1 VSIIADE
8 SINSRD
14 FLSAGFAIL
23 QVKFVPSLLVFEFT
37 MSINCVKLDE
47 KCKSNG
53 GLGGRNRISRA
64 EKDAASQGE
73 DARVAVKGVLVIVK

>member
-1 VSIIADE
+1 
-8 SINSRD
+8 
-14 FLSAGFAIL
+14 
-23 QVKFVPSLLVFEFT
+23 